1 MCNPDT
7 TSEEKYLEKHFGK
20 GQPFKVPEHYFEDFS
35 SRLMAR
41 LPEQSATPVVPIREH
56 RSVSRRGRW
65 MAVAAAFAGLIV
77 GGAAVWLSSGESPQS
92 VARTAPVENVPT
104 ESAYGGSLDELAD
117 YAMLDNED
125 IYAYVS
131 NN

>member
-1 MCNPDT
+1 MCNPNT
-7 TSEEKYLEKHFGK
+7 IPEEQYLEEHFGK
-20 GQPFKVPEHYFEDFS
+20 SQPFSVPEHYFEDFS

-41 LPEQSATPVVPIREH
+41 LPEHKAATAIPVQPKMSA
-56 RSVSRRGRW
+56 RRRW
-65 MAVAAAFAGLIV
+65 LPMVAAAAVVGLLVI
-77 GGAAVWLSSGESPQS
+77 GAAVQFSKEDAPQS
-92 VARTAPVENVPT
+92 VARTAPVETAPT
-104 ESAYGGSLDELAD
+104 ESAYGVSLDELAD